1 MKRWKKKPRATTIPI
16 SGVDEMTHPDGW
28 TVVDGRLM
36 REYAFEDFLQAKA
49 FIDAV
54 SQLCEAQQHHAELHF
69 GWGYAVVEIYSH
81 DTASI
86 TERDDALAHAI
97 NGLEVN

>member
-1 MKRWKKKPRATTIPI
+1 MKRWKKKPRATTIPTC
-16 SGVDEMTHPDGW
+16 GVDGMTHPDGW

-54 SQLCEAQQHHAELHF
+54 SRLCEAQQHHAELHF

-97 NGLEVN
+97 NGLEVK